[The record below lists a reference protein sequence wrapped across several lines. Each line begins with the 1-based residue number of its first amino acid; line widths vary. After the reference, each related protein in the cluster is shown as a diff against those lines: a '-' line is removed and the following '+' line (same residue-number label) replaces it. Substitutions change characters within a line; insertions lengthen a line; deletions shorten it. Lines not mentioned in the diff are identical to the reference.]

1 MHTSKSKPMLCI
13 YCELRW
19 CSVFVDIL
27 STKIRQGG
35 AWFCSME
42 EENDEKVKYLF
53 LLENGSNLA
62 SH

>member
-1 MHTSKSKPMLCI
+1 MLCI
-13 YCELRW
+13 YYELRW
-19 CSVFVDIL
+19 CSVFIDIL
-27 STKIRQGG
+27 STRIRQGG

-42 EENDEKVKYLF
+42 EEKVKYLF